1 MAARRQWRSEN
12 REEAASE
19 NNRLAWHQRRNISA
33 AYLAC
38 RRRMALAK
46 SAKSAAAYH
55 ESAYQNIN
63 HQRNWRRE
71 NRRRNR
77 KLAEMAWLSGSI

>member
-1 MAARRQWRSEN
+1 
-12 REEAASE
+12 
-19 NNRLAWHQRRNISA
+19 
-33 AYLAC
+33 
-38 RRRMALAK
+38 MALAK

-55 ESAYQNIN
+55 ESAYQKLN

-77 KLAEMAWLSGSI
+77 KLAEMAWRSGSI